1 MKLKLLTPMAT
12 RLAAI
17 STGWSPGKRPMS
29 NRIRNRISLTCGLW
43 VLYSLVSTANM
54 DAVDHALVPA
64 FKAWNQAARQL
75 GVPKL
80 LIR

>member
-1 MKLKLLTPMAT
+1 
-12 RLAAI
+12 
-17 STGWSPGKRPMS
+17 MS